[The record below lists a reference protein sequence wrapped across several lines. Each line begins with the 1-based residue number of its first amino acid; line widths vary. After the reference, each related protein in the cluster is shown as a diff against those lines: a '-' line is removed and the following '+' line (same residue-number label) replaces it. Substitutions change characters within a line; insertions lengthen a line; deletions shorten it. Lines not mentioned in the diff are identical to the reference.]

1 MLTIYGVLRSR
12 ATRPIW
18 LLYESG
24 TEFRHVPVIQGY
36 RLADP
41 AAADAPFNTTSPA
54 FLAVNPQ
61 GQVPAMQDGDLVLT
75 ESLAITLY
83 LARKYGGELGPR
95 DLAEEGQ
102 AMQWALV
109 GATGVEAPALDIAYA
124 HMQGTAATPEGQA
137 LIAERLATLARPFAR
152 IEAHLQGRD
161 WLMGGRFT
169 VADICLAECMRYG
182 MMQPGIFDATPALG
196 AWLARCQARPA
207 FQRLWAARNAEPM

>member
-1 MLTIYGVLRSR
+1 MLTIYGALRSR

-18 LLYESG
+18 LLYEAG

-36 RLADP
+36 RLP
-41 AAADAPFNTTSPA
+41 APGAADAPFNTTSPA

-83 LARKYGGELGPR
+83 LARKYGGDLGPR

-102 AMQWALV
+102 AVQWALV
-109 GATGVEAPALDIAYA
+109 GATAVETPALDIAYA

-137 LIAERLATLARPFAR
+137 LIAERRTTLARPFAR

-169 VADICLAECMRYG
+169 VADICLAECVRYC
-182 MMQPGIFDATPALG
+182 MMQPGIYDATPALG
-196 AWLARCQARPA
+196 AWLARCHARPA